1 VLVRVEDGMRF
12 DRVVT
17 QVFTMLLEVRL
28 GTVVAVW
35 ADGGVSA
42 HRDLAFRH
50 RMLPSGVRET
60 PLATFVASAQ
70 VPSVVDIREQIKRAV
85 GPAALE

>member
-1 VLVRVEDGMRF
+1 
-12 DRVVT
+12 
-17 QVFTMLLEVRL
+17 
-28 GTVVAVW
+28 
-35 ADGGVSA
+35 
-42 HRDLAFRH
+42 
-50 RMLPSGVRET
+50 VRET